1 MAITDISVCSSA
13 KTMQIKAM
21 REPDLVNDTAAR
33 PPEANAVFGTS
44 TGKEIIDLLVG
55 LHGKFQ
61 VCLPTKL
68 VLPVNTFSVSKAADI
83 QDSLV

>member
-1 MAITDISVCSSA
+1 
-13 KTMQIKAM
+13 MQIQAMKIKAM
-21 REPDLVNDTAAR
+21 PEPDLVNDTTAR

-55 LHGKFQ
+55 LHGKLQ
-61 VCLPTKL
+61 VSLATKL
-68 VLPVNTFSVSKAADI
+68 VLPVNKAADI